1 MPLTTELLTVATPD
15 LAATRLPM
23 LCRLWHNWETQAETE
38 IGFPLYCVTQR
49 CTRCGKTRQQICD
62 EWDQT
67 TGI

>member
-1 MPLTTELLTVATPD
+1 MRLTTELLTVATPD

-38 IGFPLYCVTQR
+38 IGFPLYFVMQR
-49 CTRCGKTRQQICD
+49 CTRCDKTRQQIRNA
-62 EWDQT
+62 WDQM